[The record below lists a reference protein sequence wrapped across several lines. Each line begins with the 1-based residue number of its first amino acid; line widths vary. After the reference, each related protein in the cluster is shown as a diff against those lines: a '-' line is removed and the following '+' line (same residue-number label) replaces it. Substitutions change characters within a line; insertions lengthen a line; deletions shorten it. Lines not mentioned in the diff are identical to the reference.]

1 MRHRYHRAAGLGDR
15 GGFESG
21 GVAGAGAVRG
31 GRGERVTT
39 TEFFDTPQVASRYSG
54 GGLDPTATFEKELLL
69 DQEFGSRG
77 EVMAALCAGLSDVRT
92 GPLGA
97 GMHGVWQG
105 TTSPLGDGVECPQE

>member
-1 MRHRYHRAAGLGDR
+1 M
-15 GGFESG
+15 
-21 GVAGAGAVRG
+21 AGAGAVRG